1 MVEEKANR
9 LEQQFRSL
17 PGIVQLVLQDPYN
30 WMDSALRSVT
40 GKPDEL
46 LAGIPAYLQLADR
59 VAALADEQANNRKV
73 LDGHWSGDAYL
84 ALNDKLGSIED
95 QIRKLAD
102 NIRQVQQLLQS
113 GADACTEGA
122 DTIVDIVEM
131 IISIALGTLIVNAA
145 LSVITFG
152 ASLAAEIAEVMAEAA
167 IAVARVAHVVDRVA
181 QILMKIAEIFQ
192 KIAEVLKTIE
202 ELLTVAKEAMAAT
215 RELGKGASFGV
226 WAASK
231 AGIAAEKFVATQAV
245 NAVTLGH
252 FHPPG
257 AASNAI
263 HGVRDGYA
271 ALDDANTAVHSVD
284 GANQE

>member
-1 MVEEKANR
+1 MAEEKANR
-9 LEQQFRSL
+9 LEQQFHSL
-17 PGIVQLVLQDPYN
+17 PGFVQSVLQDPYN

-40 GKPDEL
+40 GRPDEL
-46 LAGIPAYLQLADR
+46 LGAIPAYLQLADQ
-59 VAALADEQANNRKV
+59 VSALADEQASNRQA
-73 LDGHWSGDAYL
+73 LDGHWSGAAYG
-84 ALNDKLGSIED
+84 AFNDKLGSIED
-95 QIRKLAD
+95 QIRQLAD
-102 NIRQVQQLLQS
+102 NIRQVQQLLTS

-152 ASLAAEIAEVMAEAA
+152 ASLAAEAAEVVAEAA
-167 IAVARVAHVVDRVA
+167 IAVARVAQVVDRVA

-215 RELGKGASFGV
+215 QALGKGAGFGV

-231 AGIAAEKFVATQAV
+231 GAFAAEKFVATQAV
-245 NAVTLGH
+245 NALTLGH

-257 AASNAI
+257 TASNAI
-263 HGVRDGYA
+263 HGARDGYA

-284 GANQE
+284 ATTQD